1 MLQYHRQDDWA
12 VSKHFCWPSF
22 FMKGWVLWPEAITQH
37 ASALWPLQL
46 EVQWRGCK
54 LPCGVPLCYFN
65 NFRVSNNLSTHH
77 SVTKKILY
85 NYHIIALN
93 CPMLK
98 QGIKT
103 ISTKFIWTCALYW
116 LFWFSSD
123 LCNLFPR
130 VSSLFDVNVK
140 KKKRPGRWFWTL
152 CLHSRPLLTIDARV
166 KDLVSNMDY
175 L

>member
-1 MLQYHRQDDWA
+1 MHQHFGPCSWRFSGGV
-12 VSKHFCWPSF
+12 VSSLVVSPCAISTISGFQIAFPHIIQWP
-22 FMKGWVLWPEAITQH
+22 
-37 ASALWPLQL
+37 
-46 EVQWRGCK
+46 
-54 LPCGVPLCYFN
+54 
-65 NFRVSNNLSTHH
+65 
-77 SVTKKILY
+77 KKILY

-166 KDLVSNMDY
+166 EGLVSNMDY